1 MNTVRLSFL
10 SCPSN
15 EEDEVYL
22 EYLHPIFQVWE
33 NKHRQER
40 CARCSCKAIIKLSDF
55 YFLSEILSV
64 QSIKWLIFFFV
75 LFVCLFVFNFYFP
88 SCYNLYY
95 ETSVFW
101 LLLLPVRNEMR
112 GHKTNVCFWFFV
124 QLFYLQ
130 SALLYNEDEEKD
142 KIKITFTDHHSVTF
156 QR

>member
-22 EYLHPIFQVWE
+22 EYLNPIFQVWE

-64 QSIKWLIFFFV
+64 QSIKWLVFFLFC
-75 LFVCLFVFNFYFP
+75 LFVCLFLTFIFLHVTIYIMRLLFSGF
-88 SCYNLYY
+88 CYCL
-95 ETSVFW
+95 S
-101 LLLLPVRNEMR
+101 EMR
-112 GHKTNVCFWFFV
+112 
-124 QLFYLQ
+124 
-130 SALLYNEDEEKD
+130 
-142 KIKITFTDHHSVTF
+142 
-156 QR
+156 

>member
-22 EYLHPIFQVWE
+22 EYLNPIFQVWE

-64 QSIKWLIFFFV
+64 QSIKWLVFLLLCF
-75 LFVCLFVFNFYFP
+75 FVCLFLTFIFLHVTIYIMRLLFSGF
-88 SCYNLYY
+88 CYCL
-95 ETSVFW
+95 S
-101 LLLLPVRNEMR
+101 EMR
-112 GHKTNVCFWFFV
+112 
-124 QLFYLQ
+124 
-130 SALLYNEDEEKD
+130 
-142 KIKITFTDHHSVTF
+142 
-156 QR
+156 

>member
-22 EYLHPIFQVWE
+22 EYLNPIFQVWE

-64 QSIKWLIFFFV
+64 QSIKWLVFFLFC
-75 LFVCLFVFNFYFP
+75 LFVCLFLTFIFLHVTIYIMRLLFSGF
-88 SCYNLYY
+88 CYCLSEMRWEDIKLTFAFDFLYNCSIFSLLYY
-95 ETSVFW
+95 T
-101 LLLLPVRNEMR
+101 M
-112 GHKTNVCFWFFV
+112 KM
-124 QLFYLQ
+124 
-130 SALLYNEDEEKD
+130 KK
-142 KIKITFTDHHSVTF
+142 KIRLKSHSLTTTV
-156 QR
+156 

>member
-22 EYLHPIFQVWE
+22 EYLNPIFQVWE

-64 QSIKWLIFFFV
+64 QSIKWLFVFFFV
-75 LFVCLFVFNFYFP
+75 LFVFLF
-88 SCYNLYY
+88 
-95 ETSVFW
+95 
-101 LLLLPVRNEMR
+101 
-112 GHKTNVCFWFFV
+112 
-124 QLFYLQ
+124 
-130 SALLYNEDEEKD
+130 
-142 KIKITFTDHHSVTF
+142 FTKA
-156 QR
+156 